1 MRAIVAIVV
10 PATLIACQTGNARS
24 TATLSVTVV
33 GPGGVTSPLLAGL
46 CRGTCAVPVSSSR
59 SIRLEALADAGAGF
73 AGWSGDCAGTAS
85 CDLTVSGTGAAVVA
99 TFEAPRLKLEVSLN
113 GSGAVRS
120 DPDGIDC
127 PGTCSATFAPGASV
141 RLTATAAA
149 NSEFGG
155 FTGACSGASCSI
167 VLSGPG
173 SVHAVFKRRLV
184 QVEVAVDGGGS
195 VTSTPAGIDC
205 PRACTA
211 SFPADSP
218 VALTATPQEGF
229 RFKEFAGAC
238 RGNACVVNPW
248 FPPLQITAVFSA
260 IPQGQL
266 AVSLAGTGGGRVT
279 STPAG
284 IDCPG
289 KCTAP
294 FYQGTQVKLTARP
307 RALSRFAGWTGACVG
322 TTCTLPI
329 VFDTAVSGSFV
340 PLRYA
345 LIDLGPQVASSRAN
359 GISAKGSFVV
369 GLSSTSSGVFFW
381 NGAMN
386 DLGIPQDPPTDVAAV
401 NEAGL
406 AAGWHGVPARAF
418 RWQSGKLTDLPSLG
432 GGDSWVGGLNDS
444 GVVVGSSR
452 PPNSY
457 SLHAVSWGP
466 GGITDLGS
474 LGTGG
479 NACSVAEGINNAGV
493 IVGYSCIDG
502 PSFEYRAVRFRA
514 PDVIDDLGTLGGD
527 WASAMAVNDDGMIVG
542 GSRTLA
548 SGVEHGF
555 VHTDASGIVDIGV
568 LPGMVSSY
576 LLAVGPSGLALGE
589 SWDASGAGS
598 AILYGE
604 GRLVDLND
612 LVEGGPYAI
621 EYARGVSDSGE
632 IVATARFGSQLHAV
646 LVVPR

>member
-33 GPGGVTSPLLAGL
+33 GPGGVTSPLLAGP

-173 SVHAVFKRRLV
+173 SVQAVFKRRLV
-184 QVEVAVDGGGS
+184 QVEVAVD
-195 VTSTPAGIDC
+195 
-205 PRACTA
+205 
-211 SFPADSP
+211 
-218 VALTATPQEGF
+218 
-229 RFKEFAGAC
+229 
-238 RGNACVVNPW
+238 
-248 FPPLQITAVFSA
+248 
-260 IPQGQL
+260 
-266 AVSLAGTGGGRVT
+266 GGGRVT

-322 TTCTLPI
+322 TTCTLPV
-329 VFDTAVSGSFV
+329 VFDTAVAGSFV

-386 DLGIPQDPPTDVAAV
+386 DLGIPQDPPTDVAAA
-401 NEAGL
+401 NEGGRV
-406 AAGWHGVPARAF
+406 AGWHGGAARAF

-555 VHTDASGIVDIGV
+555 VHTDATGIVDIGV

-576 LLAVGPSGLALGE
+576 LLAVGSSGLALGE

-604 GRLVDLND
+604 GRLLDLND